1 MFIGR
6 LNLSLYHSPGLM
18 YSVIGLGDKNLF
30 KLNIIF
36 EHQSTHIMYQSS
48 LRDSENLINTYL
60 IYFKSRHNETRNVQ
74 RKAQSVIISLP
85 QIYCIQ

>member
-18 YSVIGLGDKNLF
+18 YSVIGLGDKHLF
-30 KLNIIF
+30 KLYMIF
-36 EHQSTHIMYQSS
+36 ENQPHIMYQSS

-60 IYFKSRHNETRNVQ
+60 IYFKSKHNENRNVQ